1 MGQIRNIS
9 TQSTNV
15 TYKLDD
21 GTGAIEV
28 KVWIDS
34 DPSDDGDDGFGGA
47 GGGGKPKQKLEEGQ
61 WARVWGRLRHF
72 ANKRHVGAHVI
83 RPIQD
88 KNEIAYHLLEATYVH
103 LYFTR
108 GPPESKTSATDA
120 TSNNNMQLDGATHD
134 GRTMPNLSLAAKRVY
149 QCLQNS
155 PQSNEGLHMQH
166 IAAQIGMDV
175 GEVYKGGDELLNHSL
190 IFTTVDDNTWAV
202 LEC

>member
-1 MGQIRNIS
+1 M
-9 TQSTNV
+9 
-15 TYKLDD
+15 KLW
-21 GTGAIEV
+21 V
-28 KVWIDS
+28 DS
-34 DPSDDGDDGFGGA
+34 DPSEDDGFGG
-47 GGGGKPKQKLEEGQ
+47 GGGGGPGGKGKRKLEEGQ

-83 RPIQD
+83 RPIED

-108 GPPESKTSATDA
+108 GPPESQTSNANNT
-120 TSNNNMQLDGATHD
+120 TNNNNNNNNMQTDGASAD
-134 GRTMPNLSLAAKRVY
+134 GTFSGGRQMPNLSLAARRVF

-190 IFTTVDDNTWAV
+190 IYTTVDDNTWAV